1 MDKSMKK
8 IEKSWKYVTLIGTII
23 ITVFSILVGAF
34 SFGYRVLDEF
44 DKQNTLLEDT
54 AKLAEKSFIWNKEIP
69 RVERAEVCDLYLA
82 KGYDSY
88 TKKLCENVILQDETL
103 TLNNESEEE

>member
-1 MDKSMKK
+1 MKK
-8 IEKSWKYVTLIGTII
+8 IEKGWKHITLIGTII
-23 ITVFSILVGAF
+23 VTVCSVLITIFGFFHKILN
-34 SFGYRVLDEF
+34 EF
-44 DKQNTLLEDT
+44 DKQNELLEDT
-54 AKLAEKSFIWNKEIP
+54 SKLAEKSFIWNKEIP

-103 TLNNESEEE
+103 NTEE

>member
-1 MDKSMKK
+1 MKK
-8 IEKSWKYVTLIGTII
+8 LEKSWKHITLIGTII
-23 ITVFSILVGAF
+23 VTVCSVLITIFGFFHKILN
-34 SFGYRVLDEF
+34 EF
-44 DKQNTLLEDT
+44 DKQNELLEDT
-54 AKLAEKSFIWNKEIP
+54 SKLAEKSFIWNKEIP

-103 TLNNESEEE
+103 NTEEW

>member
-1 MDKSMKK
+1 MDKKIKK
-8 IEKSWKYVTLIGTII
+8 IENYKKLIGYFLTVASII
-23 ITVFSILVGAF
+23 ITCF
-34 SFGYRVLDEF
+34 SFGYKVLDEF
-44 DKQNTLLEDT
+44 EKQNELLEDT

-69 RVERAEVCDLYLA
+69 RVERAEVCDVYLA

-103 TLNNESEEE
+103 NTEE

>member
-1 MDKSMKK
+1 MKK
-8 IEKSWKYVTLIGTII
+8 LEKSWKHITLIGTII
-23 ITVFSILVGAF
+23 VTVCSVLITIFGFFHKILN
-34 SFGYRVLDEF
+34 EF
-44 DKQNTLLEDT
+44 DKQNELLEDT
-54 AKLAEKSFIWNKEIP
+54 SKLAEKSFIWNKEFP

-103 TLNNESEEE
+103 NTEE